1 MYNKRIAAIAALAAA
16 ALTVSACSGEGG
28 DTQASQTSPAVT
40 ATSTP
45 TAGAEAHNAAD
56 VTFAQGMIPHHQ
68 QAIEMSDMLLGKQDI
83 DPRVLSLAKEIK
95 AAQGPEIEQLQGWLS
110 QWGVSTPA
118 MTPGHDMPTSSM
130 PGMPRHDMPTSSMPG
145 MPGHDMPGGDMPGMP
160 GHNMPG
166 MSGHGMMS
174 AEDMAALEAA
184 QGTEASRLFLTQMIA
199 HHEGAVT
206 MAQQEVDGGQD
217 PAAVALARSIIDTQQ
232 REITKMQGIVDSL

>member
-28 DTQASQTSPAVT
+28 DTQASQSSSAVT

-83 DPRVLSLAKEIK
+83 DPRVVSLANEIK

-118 MTPGHDMPTSSM
+118 TTPGHDMP
-130 PGMPRHDMPTSSMPG
+130 GMPSHDMPTSSMPG
-145 MPGHDMPGGDMPGMP
+145 MPGHDMPGGDMPGM
-160 GHNMPG
+160 
-166 MSGHGMMS
+166 SGHGMMS
-174 AEDMAALEAA
+174 AADMAALEAA

-217 PAAVALARSIIDTQQ
+217 PAAVALARAIIDTQQ
-232 REITKMQGIVDSL
+232 REITTMQGIVDSL

>member
-1 MYNKRIAAIAALAAA
+1 VYNRRIAAIAALAAA

-83 DPRVLSLAKEIK
+83 DPRVVSLANDIK

-110 QWGVSTPA
+110 QWGVSTPTT
-118 MTPGHDMPTSSM
+118 TPGHDMPTSN
-130 PGMPRHDMPTSSMPG
+130 MPG

-160 GHNMPG
+160 GHDMPG

-232 REITKMQGIVDSL
+232 REITTMQGIVDSL

>member
-28 DTQASQTSPAVT
+28 DTQASQTSSAVT

-83 DPRVLSLAKEIK
+83 DPRVVSLANEIK

-118 MTPGHDMPTSSM
+118 TTPGHDMPTTSM
-130 PGMPRHDMPTSSMPG
+130 PGMPGHDMPTGSMPG
-145 MPGHDMPGGDMPGMP
+145 MPGHDMPGGDMPGM
-160 GHNMPG
+160 
-166 MSGHGMMS
+166 SGHGMMS
-174 AEDMAALEAA
+174 AADMAALEAA

-217 PAAVALARSIIDTQQ
+217 PAAVALARAIIDTQQ
-232 REITKMQGIVDSL
+232 REITTMQGIVDSL

>member
-83 DPRVLSLAKEIK
+83 DPRVVSLANEIK

-118 MTPGHDMPTSSM
+118 TTPG
-130 PGMPRHDMPTSSMPG
+130 HDMPTSSMPG

-160 GHNMPG
+160 GHDMPTSSMPGHDMSG

-232 REITKMQGIVDSL
+232 REITTMQGIVDSL

>member
-45 TAGAEAHNAAD
+45 TAGTEAHNAAD

-83 DPRVLSLAKEIK
+83 DPRVVSLANEIK

-118 MTPGHDMPTSSM
+118 TTPGHDMPTSSM
-130 PGMPRHDMPTSSMPG
+130 PGMPGHDMPTGSMPG
-145 MPGHDMPGGDMPGMP
+145 MPGHDMPGGDMPGM
-160 GHNMPG
+160 
-166 MSGHGMMS
+166 SGHGMMS
-174 AEDMAALEAA
+174 AADMAALEAA

-217 PAAVALARSIIDTQQ
+217 PAAVALARAIIDTQQ
-232 REITKMQGIVDSL
+232 REITTMQGIVDSL

>member
-83 DPRVLSLAKEIK
+83 DPRVVSLANEIK

-118 MTPGHDMPTSSM
+118 TTPG
-130 PGMPRHDMPTSSMPG
+130 HDMPTSSMPG
-145 MPGHDMPGGDMPGMP
+145 MPGHDMPTGSMPGHDMPG
-160 GHNMPG
+160 GDMPG

-174 AEDMAALEAA
+174 AADMAALEAA

-217 PAAVALARSIIDTQQ
+217 PAAVALARAIIDTQQ
-232 REITKMQGIVDSL
+232 REITTMQGIVDSL

>member
-1 MYNKRIAAIAALAAA
+1 VYNKRIAAIAALAAA

-45 TAGAEAHNAAD
+45 TADAEAHNAAD
-56 VTFAQGMIPHHQ
+56 VTFAQGMLPHHQ

-83 DPRVLSLAKEIK
+83 DPRVVSLANEIK

-118 MTPGHDMPTSSM
+118 TM
-130 PGMPRHDMPTSSMPG
+130 PGHDMPTSSMPG
-145 MPGHDMPGGDMPGMP
+145 MPGHDMPGGD
-160 GHNMPG
+160 MPG

-199 HHEGAVT
+199 HHEGAVM

-232 REITKMQGIVDSL
+232 REITTMREIADSL